1 MDTKKTYIPTGK
13 GDFIDVEYE
22 KEVTKPFTQL
32 IRGREYSV
40 DGIDMIYQ
48 GSTGNNNGENENAI
62 YNFRTPATVT
72 PSISISITKKNFN
85 KHCIIQTNQ
94 DVKALQDAQNI
105 FKLQEEFNNTKI
117 NDHNKTGWLPNG
129 GLPTV
134 KEQRKLHEAIS
145 ALQIAKQ
152 QMGSPADKNKAGKRK
167 SLKKKRKTKKKKW
180 SLKYKR
186 RINCKK
192 PKGFSQKQYC
202 KRKNTK
208 HLTRRKK

>member
-13 GDFIDVEYE
+13 GNFIDVEYE

-40 DGIDMIYQ
+40 DGIDMIYH
-48 GSTGNNNGENENAI
+48 GSTGNNNGENENAE

-72 PSISISITKKNFN
+72 PFISITITKKNFN
-85 KHCIIQTNQ
+85 KHRIIQTNQ

-105 FKLQEEFNNTKI
+105 FELDEKFNKTKKE
-117 NDHNKTGWLPNG
+117 DYNKTGWLPNG
-129 GLPTV
+129 GLPTEDE
-134 KEQRKLHEAIS
+134 EQKLHEAIS

-152 QMGSPADKNKAGKRK
+152 QMGSPKKKAGKRK
-167 SLKKKRKTKKKKW
+167 SLKKKRKTKKRKW
-180 SLKYKR
+180 SFKYKR

-202 KRKNTK
+202 KRKNKK